1 MQSTK
6 KLSRQKPNLD
16 ELKSKGEITQRFLHK
31 KQITRGLGRKNWIGE
46 SRYWGLWLIAP
57 WLIGLLAFKLIPIV
71 ASFVISLTDLKLLEP
86 DQAKIVGFKNYI
98 DLFNDPNT
106 GIVFIT
112 TLKLALILVPLQT
125 GVSILIATMLSN
137 KKLMM
142 KNTMRAL
149 FFIPSIIPMAAN
161 MYMWQGFVNPSS
173 GWLNRIIL
181 DPIGLQSLNIFA
193 GRGAGQA
200 LFILGTLWTIGPSIL
215 INMGAIQGIPTELHE
230 AAEIDGAGSWR
241 RWTAIT
247 LPLITPAIFFTLILN
262 LTAIFSGALILD
274 RGFNHNS
281 NLSSYDHFIYFVLF
295 RLFKLGAASSLAWVF
310 FVFVMI
316 VVLILFGTSK
326 RWVYFPEP
334 EE

>member
-173 GWLNRIIL
+173 GW
-181 DPIGLQSLNIFA
+181 
-193 GRGAGQA
+193 
-200 LFILGTLWTIGPSIL
+200 
-215 INMGAIQGIPTELHE
+215 
-230 AAEIDGAGSWR
+230 
-241 RWTAIT
+241 
-247 LPLITPAIFFTLILN
+247 
-262 LTAIFSGALILD
+262 
-274 RGFNHNS
+274 
-281 NLSSYDHFIYFVLF
+281 
-295 RLFKLGAASSLAWVF
+295 
-310 FVFVMI
+310 
-316 VVLILFGTSK
+316 
-326 RWVYFPEP
+326 
-334 EE
+334 

>member
-6 KLSRQKPNLD
+6 KLS
-16 ELKSKGEITQRFLHK
+16 LKTH
-31 KQITRGLGRKNWIGE
+31 KNWIGE
-46 SRYWGLWLIAP
+46 NRYWGLWLITP
-57 WLIGLLAFKLIPIV
+57 WLIGLLAFKLVPIV
-71 ASFVISLTDLKLLEP
+71 ASFIISLTDLRLLEP
-86 DQAKIVGFKNYI
+86 DQTKFIGLKNYI
-98 DLFNDPNT
+98 NLFNDPNT
-106 GIVFIT
+106 GIVFVT

-142 KNTMRAL
+142 KNAMRTL
-149 FFIPSIIPMAAN
+149 FFIPSIIPSAAN
-161 MYMWQGFVNPSS
+161 TYMWQGFVNPGS
-173 GWLNRIIL
+173 GWLNRIFL
-181 DPIGLQSLNIFA
+181 NPFGLQRLNIFA

-200 LFILGTLWTIGPSIL
+200 LFILGALWTIGPSIL

-230 AAEIDGAGSWR
+230 AAEIDGASR
-241 RWTAIT
+241 FKRWIKIT

-274 RGFNHNS
+274 RGYNHNS

-310 FVFVMI
+310 FIFVMI
-316 VVLILFGTSK
+316 VILILFGTSK

>member
-6 KLSRQKPNLD
+6 KLS
-16 ELKSKGEITQRFLHK
+16 LKTH
-31 KQITRGLGRKNWIGE
+31 KNWIGE
-46 SRYWGLWLIAP
+46 SRYWGLWLITP
-57 WLIGLLAFKLIPIV
+57 WLIGLLAFKLVPIV
-71 ASFVISLTDLKLLEP
+71 ASFIISLTDLRLLEP
-86 DQAKIVGFKNYI
+86 DQTKFIGLKNYI
-98 DLFNDPNT
+98 NLFNDPNT
-106 GIVFIT
+106 GIVFVT

-142 KNTMRAL
+142 KNAMRTL
-149 FFIPSIIPMAAN
+149 FFIPSIIPSAAN
-161 MYMWQGFVNPSS
+161 TYMWQGFVNPGS
-173 GWLNRIIL
+173 GWLNRIFL
-181 DPIGLQSLNIFA
+181 NPFGLQRLNIFA

-200 LFILGTLWTIGPSIL
+200 LFILGALWTIGPSIL

-230 AAEIDGAGSWR
+230 AAEIDGASR
-241 RWTAIT
+241 FKRWIKIT

-274 RGFNHNS
+274 RGYNHNS

-310 FVFVMI
+310 FIFVMI
-316 VVLILFGTSK
+316 VILILFGTSK

>member
-1 MQSTK
+1 
-6 KLSRQKPNLD
+6 
-16 ELKSKGEITQRFLHK
+16 
-31 KQITRGLGRKNWIGE
+31 
-46 SRYWGLWLIAP
+46 
-57 WLIGLLAFKLIPIV
+57 
-71 ASFVISLTDLKLLEP
+71 
-86 DQAKIVGFKNYI
+86 
-98 DLFNDPNT
+98 
-106 GIVFIT
+106 
-112 TLKLALILVPLQT
+112 
-125 GVSILIATMLSN
+125 
-137 KKLMM
+137 
-142 KNTMRAL
+142 
-149 FFIPSIIPMAAN
+149 
-161 MYMWQGFVNPSS
+161 
-173 GWLNRIIL
+173 
-181 DPIGLQSLNIFA
+181 LNIFA